1 MRDFV
6 HRWVDPGESLRY
18 RYKNGM
24 HTIAFLGEADNG
36 KGFYYI
42 SYNGGRRALSTC
54 LKCGAETYGW
64 LDQCAKCRSKNIE
77 RKVIEKTNGNKRK
90 ICHDIQVQYAT
101 YAAFAAMVK
110 TLTTRDANGGSYAS
124 GKVRS
129 FAAVFASAAAF
140 TDVAPQD
147 HFYEAVC

>member
-1 MRDFV
+1 MTASWTPTGNGIKLGKKVGGCFAYSLFCTSYVYGSSVKTRECGKLTEAGVRDFV

-54 LKCGAETYGW
+54 LKCGAEAYGW
-64 LDQCAKCRSKNIE
+64 LDQCAKCRSKKH
-77 RKVIEKTNGNKRK
+77 RAQS
-90 ICHDIQVQYAT
+90 D
-101 YAAFAAMVK
+101 
-110 TLTTRDANGGSYAS
+110 
-124 GKVRS
+124 
-129 FAAVFASAAAF
+129 
-140 TDVAPQD
+140 
-147 HFYEAVC
+147 